1 MAFRD
6 SPFKELK
13 VPMTWTAAAVA
24 IVAIGIALALFITDH
39 KAQTKPG
46 ASNYGVARAGFDTA
60 AGPISGVLATPIRWI
75 NDGASSVGD
84 YFGAVSENRRLKK
97 RVADLQHLEAQAIA
111 LRNLNLR
118 YEQLLKLRTE
128 PPIPGITARVVSDVR
143 GPFSN
148 ARLIDAGSDVGIK
161 VGNPAM
167 TEQGVVGRIVGT
179 TGSVSRLLL
188 LTDPE
193 SRTPVLM
200 DRTNARAVLTGDGGT
215 NPRLEYIR
223 GKDTV
228 KNGDMILTSGDGG
241 LYPRGLPVGVAQQDF
256 AGVWRVRLYSDRSA
270 IDFVRVLVFD
280 DFARMVDQAKLAASA
295 MPPLSPEDQAR
306 LKAETDAANRPPAA
320 PPAAPGV
327 SSPQNAFAVPAP
339 AAPRRAAPV
348 TPPPASAVPQ
358 SPPQIKPKASIKPR
372 KTNTVARA
380 SPSPA
385 GHSFKRTHTPN
396 ALPQFDPRYP
406 NGRDPG

>member
-24 IVAIGIALALFITDH
+24 LVAIGVALALFITDH

-46 ASNYGVARAGFDTA
+46 ASGYGVARAGFDGA
-60 AGPISGVLATPIRWI
+60 AAPISGLLATPVRWI
-75 NDGASSVGD
+75 NDGASSIGD
-84 YFGAVSENRRLKK
+84 YFGAVSENRRLKA
-97 RVADLQHLEAQAIA
+97 RVAQLQNMESEAIA
-111 LRNLNLR
+111 LRNLNRR

-128 PPIPGITARVVSDVR
+128 PPIPAVTARVVSDVR

-167 TEQGVVGRIVGT
+167 TEQGVVGRIVGIS
-179 TGSVSRLLL
+179 GGVSRLLL

-200 DRTNARAVLTGDGGT
+200 DRTNARAVLTGDGGP
-215 NPRLEYIR
+215 NPRLEYVR
-223 GKDTV
+223 GKDAV
-228 KNGDMILTSGDGG
+228 RNGDMILTSGDGG

-256 AGVWRVRLYSDRSA
+256 AGVWRVRLYSDRSP

-280 DFARMVDQAKLAASA
+280 DFAQMVDQARLASSA
-295 MPPLSPEDQAR
+295 MPPLSAEDQAK
-306 LKAETDAANRPPAA
+306 LKAETDAANRPPASKPAAANGAVGASPPPVVASPA
-320 PPAAPGV
+320 PPQAAPGPAAPPV
-327 SSPQNAFAVPAP
+327 KPAAAKPSSPAKGGAKAKPVAP
-339 AAPRRAAPV
+339 HT
-348 TPPPASAVPQ
+348 TPSQ
-358 SPPQIKPKASIKPR
+358 QGLR
-372 KTNTVARA
+372 
-380 SPSPA
+380 
-385 GHSFKRTHTPN
+385 FKRVHTPDE
-396 ALPQFDPRYP
+396 LPQFDPRYP
-406 NGRDPG
+406 DGRAPG

>member
-24 IVAIGIALALFITDH
+24 VVAIGVALALFITDH
-39 KAQTKPG
+39 KAQAKPG
-46 ASNYGVARAGFDTA
+46 ASGYGAARAGFDVV
-60 AGPISGVLATPIRWI
+60 AGPVSGVLATPIRWV
-75 NDGASSVGD
+75 NDGASSIGD
-84 YFGAVSENRRLKK
+84 YFGAVSENRRLKA
-97 RVADLQHLEAQAIA
+97 RVVELQHLESQAIA

-148 ARLIDAGSDVGIK
+148 ARLIDAGSAVGIK

-179 TGSVSRLLL
+179 TGNVSRMLL

-200 DRTNARAVLTGDGGT
+200 DRTNARAVLTGDGGP

-223 GKDTV
+223 GKDTL

-256 AGVWRVRLYSDRSA
+256 TGVWRVRLYSDRSP

-280 DFARMVDQAKLAASA
+280 DFAQMVDQAKLTASA
-295 MPPLSPEDQAR
+295 MPPLSPEDAAK
-306 LKAETDAANRPPAA
+306 LKAETDAANKPP
-320 PPAAPGV
+320 PPKPAAPGATT
-327 SSPQNAFAVPAP
+327 PQPAAATPLPPAAVHPLVPVAPPAP
-339 AAPRRAAPV
+339 VSAVKPKIASAKPKKAPVPRAAP
-348 TPPPASAVPQ
+348 
-358 SPPQIKPKASIKPR
+358 SPG
-372 KTNTVARA
+372 
-380 SPSPA
+380 
-385 GHSFKRTHTPN
+385 GHRFKRAHTPDG
-396 ALPQFDPRYP
+396 LPQFDPRYP
-406 NGRDPG
+406 DGQSPG

>member
-6 SPFKELK
+6 NPFRELK

-24 IVAIGIALALFITDH
+24 VVAMGVALALFITDH

-46 ASNYGVARAGFDTA
+46 AAGYGVARAGFDTA

-84 YFGAVSENRRLKK
+84 YFGAVSENRRLKA
-97 RVADLQHLEAQAIA
+97 RVAELQHLESQAIA

-128 PPIPGITARVVSDVR
+128 PPIPGVTARVVSDVR

-179 TGSVSRLLL
+179 SGGVSRLLL

-200 DRTNARAVLTGDGGT
+200 DRTNGRAVLSGDGGP
-215 NPRLEYIR
+215 NPRLDYIR

-256 AGVWRVRLYSDRSA
+256 AGVWRVRLYSDRSP

-280 DFARMVDQAKLAASA
+280 DFAQMVDQAKLAASA
-295 MPPLSPEDQAR
+295 MPPLSPEDEAK
-306 LKAETDAANRPPAA
+306 LKAETDAANKPPTPVVPHSAGPGA
-320 PPAAPGV
+320 PPPIQSAPPKPV
-327 SSPQNAFAVPAP
+327 ASPPPSSPLAPTTPGAKPTLPAKPAVH
-339 AAPRRAAPV
+339 AAKAPV
-348 TPPPASAVPQ
+348 PRATD
-358 SPPQIKPKASIKPR
+358 SPE
-372 KTNTVARA
+372 
-380 SPSPA
+380 
-385 GHSFKRTHTPN
+385 GHRFKRAHTPDN
-396 ALPQFDPRYP
+396 LPQFDPRYP
-406 NGRDPG
+406 DGQGPN

>member
-24 IVAIGIALALFITDH
+24 VVAIGVALALFITDH
-39 KAQTKPG
+39 KRPDQTG
-46 ASNYGVARAGFDTA
+46 RLGLWHRARAGFDVA
-60 AGPISGVLATPIRWI
+60 AGPVSGVLATPIRWI

-97 RVADLQHLEAQAIA
+97 RVAELQHLEAEAIA

-128 PPIPGITARVVSDVR
+128 PPIPGVTARVVSDVR

-148 ARLIDAGSDVGIK
+148 ARLIDAGSDMGIK
-161 VGNPAM
+161 AGNPAM
-167 TEQGVVGRIVGT
+167 TEQGVVGRVVGV

-200 DRTNARAVLTGDGGT
+200 DRTNARAVLTGDGGP

-256 AGVWRVRLYSDRSA
+256 TGVWRVRLYSDRSP
-270 IDFVRVLVFD
+270 IDFVRILVFD
-280 DFARMVDQAKLAASA
+280 DFARMVDEAKLAAAA
-295 MPPLSPEDQAR
+295 MPPLSPEDQAK
-306 LKAETDAANRPPAA
+306 LKEETDAANKPPPA
-320 PPAAPGV
+320 PPASVAMTAPGAT
-327 SSPQNAFAVPAP
+327 SAPAPAP
-339 AAPRRAAPV
+339 AAPHPTVPTISAPPRPAACRHRRPRRRDGRQAETEGQARRAARLGL
-348 TPPPASAVPQ
+348 S
-358 SPPQIKPKASIKPR
+358 R
-372 KTNTVARA
+372 RA
-380 SPSPA
+380 
-385 GHSFKRTHTPN
+385 
-396 ALPQFDPRYP
+396 
-406 NGRDPG
+406 